1 MHATSCHVRARR
13 ARRCPA
19 RVRVAR
25 VKRGWSRA
33 RAPLAVCP
41 LSTVDCAPLL
51 LKAPALWPLR
61 PRVPRIYVF
70 RVMCGRRL
78 HGWSRSDRA
87 VIRVSA
93 SVPGVGP
100 RGGARGAGAARRP
113 RPLPR
118 WARRR
123 PRPRPGQARAG
134 AARGRGARAPR
145 GRRARRDGR
154 HARLEGPGGRGPP

>member
-13 ARRCPA
+13 ARRCPTRVRVA

-25 VKRGWSRA
+25 VKRGGSRA
-33 RAPLAVCP
+33 PRAVCP

-78 HGWSRSDRA
+78 HGADRGHSA
-87 VIRVSA
+87 CVRVGGA
-93 SVPGVGP
+93 AAGRVPRRPCGLPAAAPQVDRVVFRGRNNRQEGGAHHHISTTNRRVGGETSNMFTEFRHVSSGP
-100 RGGARGAGAARRP
+100 R
-113 RPLPR
+113 
-118 WARRR
+118 
-123 PRPRPGQARAG
+123 RAG
-134 AARGRGARAPR
+134 TP
-145 GRRARRDGR
+145 
-154 HARLEGPGGRGPP
+154 